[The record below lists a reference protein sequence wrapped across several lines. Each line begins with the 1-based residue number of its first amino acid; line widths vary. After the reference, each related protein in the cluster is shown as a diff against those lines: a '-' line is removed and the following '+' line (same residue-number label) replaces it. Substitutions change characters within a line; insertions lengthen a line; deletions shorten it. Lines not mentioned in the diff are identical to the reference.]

1 MKVTFLG
8 AAHEVTGSCTL
19 VQVGGCNFLVDCGM
33 EQGTNPFENAPLPL
47 APGELDFVVLTHA
60 HIDHSGHLPLLYKNG
75 FRGTVYATESTASL
89 CQIML
94 RDSAH
99 IQESEAE
106 WKNRKAR
113 RAGRPE
119 AEALYTIGRFTPLP
133 SVPVQQADGRWR
145 RRCGALYGYRASAW
159 LRRH

>member
-1 MKVTFLG
+1 
-8 AAHEVTGSCTL
+8 
-19 VQVGGCNFLVDCGM
+19 M
-33 EQGTNPFENAPLPL
+33 EQGENRFENIPLPVNP
-47 APGELDFVVLTHA
+47 AELSCVLLTHA
-60 HIDHSGHLPLLYKNG
+60 HIDHSGYLPLLYKNG

-119 AEALYTIGRFTPLP
+119 AEALYTMADAEGVFIPLP

>member
-1 MKVTFLG
+1 MKVTFIG
-8 AAHEVTGSCTL
+8 ATHEVTGSCSL
-19 VQVGGCNFLVDCGM
+19 LEVGNSAFLVDCGM
-33 EQGTNPFENAPLPL
+33 EQGENRFENIPLPVNP
-47 APGELDFVVLTHA
+47 AELSCVLLTHA
-60 HIDHSGHLPLLYKNG
+60 HIDHSGYLPLLYKNG

-99 IQESEAE
+99 LQESEAE

-113 RAGRPE
+113 GRR
-119 AEALYTIGRFTPLP
+119 GRFIPLP

-145 RRCGALYGYRASAW
+145 RRCGALYGYRAFAR